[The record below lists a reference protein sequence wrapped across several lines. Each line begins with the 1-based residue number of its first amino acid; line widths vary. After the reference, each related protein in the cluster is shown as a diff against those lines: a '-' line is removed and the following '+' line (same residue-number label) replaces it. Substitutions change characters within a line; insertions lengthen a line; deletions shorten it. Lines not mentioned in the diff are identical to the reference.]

1 MTTRT
6 QKQQSKLSRR
16 FTTKTI
22 DMIALWTALSWVA
35 AMVGFSLRGG
45 ETSILV
51 WLMRGM
57 WGAVFIYAT
66 IFVALHTA
74 TIKEDSSD
82 DKRSRA
88 RKPAETGAT
97 KADAAAQMTAE
108 LQAVDSGKL
117 AEVVARNGTE

>member
-1 MTTRT
+1 
-6 QKQQSKLSRR
+6 
-16 FTTKTI
+16 
-22 DMIALWTALSWVA
+22 MIALWTALSWVA